1 MPYGYLGTEADQ
13 TANNFGVFSVNDVA
27 ELEKQGKFGG
37 SLELITETSFSSNQN
52 LDFTNIK
59 EDVYD
64 YHFLTVSQD
73 PTGDPQN
80 FIRLSNDGGSTFE
93 ASNYRYAFYINDSVS
108 VGGET
113 RSNASTQ
120 MYLNYGGGIGAN
132 ELQHFNYFF
141 YNLGN
146 PNTYSF
152 VTQLTGSL
160 SSTSSVHSFIGGA
173 SYQVAE
179 TINAIR
185 VYIVSGFRDG
195 TAKLY
200 GGKTLV

>member
-1 MPYGYLGTEADQ
+1 MAYLGVQ
-13 TANNFGVFSVNDVA
+13 PNNLVQNKGLYTPSEILQLTKDGNW
-27 ELEKQGKFGG
+27 GG
-37 SLELITETSFSSNQN
+37 SLQLITETTFTSNQN

-59 EDVYD
+59 EDEYD
-64 YHFLTVSQD
+64 FHFITVSQD
-73 PTGDPQN
+73 CTGDPQN

-93 ASNYRYAFYINDSVS
+93 ASNYKYAFYVNDSVS
-108 VGGET
+108 AGGET

-132 ELQHFNYFF
+132 ELQNFYYYF

-146 PNTYSF
+146 PNEYSF
-152 VTQLTGSL
+152 VTQATTNL
-160 SSTSSVHSFIGGA
+160 SSVASVHSFIGGA
-173 SYQVAE
+173 SYQVEE

-185 VYIVSGFRDG
+185 LYIVSGTRDG

-200 GGKTLV
+200 GGKTLS

>member
-1 MPYGYLGTEADQ
+1 MAYLGTQ
-13 TANNFGVFSVNDVA
+13 PNDVKKNTGLYTPS
-27 ELEKQGKFGG
+27 EILQLTKEGSWGG

-59 EDVYD
+59 EDIYD
-64 YHFLTVSQD
+64 IHIVQVTQD
-73 PTGDPQN
+73 CTGDPQN

-93 ASNYRYAFYINDSVS
+93 ASNYRYGWYINDSVS
-108 VGGET
+108 AGGET

-132 ELQHFNYFF
+132 ELQNFYYIF
-141 YNLGN
+141 YNLGDSSKFS
-146 PNTYSF
+146 Y
-152 VTQLTGSL
+152 VTQQAVSL
-160 SSTSSVHSFIGGA
+160 SSVASVHSFIGGA
-173 SYQVAE
+173 SYNVAE

-185 VYIVSGFRDG
+185 LYIVSGFRDG

-200 GGKTLV
+200 GYKQL

>member
-1 MPYGYLGTEADQ
+1 MAYFGTQPNEVKKNTGLYTPSEILQLTKD
-13 TANNFGVFSVNDVA
+13 GSW
-27 ELEKQGKFGG
+27 GG

-52 LDFTNIK
+52 LDLTNIK
-59 EDVYD
+59 ENIYD
-64 YHFLTVSQD
+64 IHFLQVTQD
-73 PTGDPQN
+73 CTGDPQN

-93 ASNYRYAFYINDSVS
+93 ASNYKYAWYLNDSVS
-108 VGGET
+108 AGGET

-132 ELQHFNYFF
+132 ELQNFTYIF

-146 PNTYSF
+146 PDKYST
-152 VTQLTGSL
+152 VTQQTINL
-160 SSTSSVHSFIGGA
+160 SSVASVHTFIGGA
-173 SYQVAE
+173 SYSVAE

-200 GGKTLV
+200 GYKQ